1 MAGDLHSRL
10 AAFSPTLEPCTPKA
24 PRGLDDVHEE
34 EVAFCVRAR
43 VLARVHVLC
52 ASAARLSH
60 TRPPSRGSRP
70 AWPVGEP
77 ACMVCVCGGRP
88 DMVTVLTGRPTLPTT
103 PRMGRRHGYVSRA
116 GPTRLQ
122 PTSVATTFDAMPRIL
137 DGVTG
142 HFRHRSSPGLDGGQ
156 REATIPDGCGRPSD
170 VGGQRMVCCAYCL
183 QLLGWHD
190 WPVLGV
196 LLGTRRVCGLML
208 GEGGISMPSEP
219 LMHGPPRVTGPK
231 SLCRGDTPPEAR

>member
-1 MAGDLHSRL
+1 MAGDLHARL
-10 AAFSPTLEPCTPKA
+10 SAFSPTLEPCTPKA
-24 PRGLDDVHEE
+24 PRGLDDVNEE

-52 ASAARLSH
+52 ASAARLSP

-70 AWPVGEP
+70 AWPVGER

-88 DMVTVLTGRPTLPTT
+88 DMVTVLTGRPTLSTT
-103 PRMGRRHGYVSRA
+103 LRVGHRHRYESRA

-142 HFRHRSSPGLDGGQ
+142 HASSVKRQ
-156 REATIPDGCGRPSD
+156 SKHNVA
-170 VGGQRMVCCAYCL
+170 
-183 QLLGWHD
+183 QL
-190 WPVLGV
+190 
-196 LLGTRRVCGLML
+196 T
-208 GEGGISMPSEP
+208 SS
-219 LMHGPPRVTGPK
+219 
-231 SLCRGDTPPEAR
+231 

>member
-1 MAGDLHSRL
+1 MAGDLHARL
-10 AAFSPTLEPCTPKA
+10 SAFSPTLEPCTPKA

-52 ASAARLSH
+52 ASAARLSP

-70 AWPVGEP
+70 AWPVGER

-88 DMVTVLTGRPTLPTT
+88 DMVTVLTGRPTLSTT
-103 PRMGRRHGYVSRA
+103 LRVGHRHRYESRA

-142 HFRHRSSPGLDGGQ
+142 HASRPGLDGGQ
-156 REATIPDGCGRPSD
+156 RGDSIPHGCGQPSGRGWAKD
-170 VGGQRMVCCAYCL
+170 CLLCVLFAIVGLA
-183 QLLGWHD
+183 
-190 WPVLGV
+190 
-196 LLGTRRVCGLML
+196 
-208 GEGGISMPSEP
+208 
-219 LMHGPPRVTGPK
+219 
-231 SLCRGDTPPEAR
+231 